1 MTEKHDRMLDPGF
14 PPIESAD
21 QPYPAVRVLR
31 RHGNWFAIGLGLVF
45 VAAGAW
51 AAVAGYGAIWLLGGL
66 VAGGFAAFVMQSY
79 VELVRIIADMLLPR

>member
-1 MTEKHDRMLDPGF
+1 MSDPGF

-21 QPYPAVRVLR
+21 RPYPAVRLLR

-66 VAGGFAAFVMQSY
+66 VAGAFGAFVMRSY